1 MATREQHRPEIVVGL
16 VATPPDYP
24 AQVVARLTA
33 DLPDLLTERVDPDV
47 RWTVREGWGD
57 VAPRRDGGVE
67 ALLDD
72 LAHRRAHARWDV
84 AICLTDLPL
93 HIERVP
99 LVAQTSARRRVA
111 MVSLPSLGLR
121 QLRAVRAAVPDLVG
135 RLLTDASEERV
146 PPAGGAPAELVGRI
160 AAIHRMVGEVDAGE
174 LGYVASRL
182 IGRVRLLTG
191 MVRANRPGRAL
202 LGLSKLL
209 VGAFGTAAFALT
221 TNTIWQMGD
230 ALGGLRLAVIM
241 LLGLTALVVW
251 LIVAHDLWEKPD
263 RETPAELARLF
274 NLGTILTLTLA
285 AAVSYLVLFAGT
297 ILAAALLIDTSVLEQ
312 ILQRPVDFTDYLIL
326 AWIISSLATV
336 GGAIGSGLEDE
347 DTVRAAAY
355 GYHPE
360 PGGWQDEKDA

>member
-1 MATREQHRPEIVVGL
+1 MACSEHHRPEIIVGL
-16 VATPPDYP
+16 VATPPDHP
-24 AQVVARLTA
+24 ARVAAQLAAELADRLA
-33 DLPDLLTERVDPDV
+33 ERVDADV
-47 RWTVREGWGD
+47 RWIVREGWGE

-72 LAHRRAHARWDV
+72 LARRRADDGWDV

-93 HIERVP
+93 HTNRGP
-99 LVAQTSARRRVA
+99 LVAQTSAQARAGLASRVA
-111 MVSLPSLGLR
+111 
-121 QLRAVRAAVPDLVG
+121 
-135 RLLTDASEERV
+135 
-146 PPAGGAPAELVGRI
+146 
-160 AAIHRMVGEVDAGE
+160 AIRRMVGEVDAGE
-174 LGYVASRL
+174 LSYVASRL

-241 LLGLTALVVW
+241 LLALTALVAW
-251 LIVAHDLWEKPD
+251 LIVAHDLWEKPG
-263 RETPAELARLF
+263 RETPAELAWMF
-274 NLGTILTLTLA
+274 NVGTILTLVLA
-285 AAVSYLVLFAGT
+285 TAVSYVVLFTGT
-297 ILAAALLIDTSVLEQ
+297 LLAAALLISTSVLEQ
-312 ILQRPVDFTDYLIL
+312 TLQRPVHFTDYLAL

-347 DTVRAAAY
+347 ETVRAAAY
-355 GYHPE
+355 GYHPA
-360 PGGWQDEKDA
+360 PGGWRGERGGSPDRRTGP